1 MTMHVSSISMISG
14 SHAAHISLQAAY
26 GATVDLTVYDDD
38 TESTITL
45 DIETVE
51 DLIAELKDVLHKMK
65 GYEAAQDKDAW
76 IEADLG

>member
-14 SHAAHISLQAAY
+14 GYAAHISLQAAY